1 MIPGSPRLRWT
12 ACGAVLTAALL
23 AAPLLLFAWLSHV
36 KFGVLDWSYY
46 VPYEEFRQRLVSAQ
60 PSAVYYAPLLAVNV
74 TSGFIIA
81 NMFTYTLGHTLVTV
95 VLVTLLL
102 ACLARVHRRA
112 RARGARLSRATV
124 AGAMVG
130 LLAITA
136 ASSSAALT
144 GCHGAGG
151 MGGGIIALA
160 GLGSASGSW
169 LSEVA
174 TWIQFLLLVNLAVML
189 VRLSVTGSKPGL
201 RAVPSPS
208 APPPCPPGAAP
219 AGGM

>member
-1 MIPGSPRLRWT
+1 MTSGSSRLRWT
-12 ACGAVLTAALL
+12 AGGATLVIALL
-23 AAPLLLFAWLSHV
+23 AMPLLLFAWLSYV
-36 KFGVLDWSYY
+36 KLGVLDWSYY
-46 VPYEEFRQRLVSAQ
+46 VPYEELRQRLASGQ

-74 TSGFIIA
+74 TSRFIIA
-81 NMFTYTLGHTLVTV
+81 NMFTYTLGHTLVTI
-95 VLVTLLL
+95 VLVVLLL

-112 RARGARLSRATV
+112 RARGARLSRAAV

-130 LLAITA
+130 LLAVTA

-160 GLGSASGSW
+160 GLGSATGTW

-189 VRLSVTGSKPGL
+189 VGLSAAGSKPGL
-201 RAVPSPS
+201 QAVASS
-208 APPPCPPGAAP
+208 SVPPP
-219 AGGM
+219 